1 LFHNISTRPLSIEK
15 QVNPE
20 MIRENNDWISPQVM
34 DSHQQRKHRR
44 IRAIAN
50 VIERRGHVNYKKF
63 LAEMQY
69 HGLRKCVA
77 EEYLEVL
84 KDLGWIKCENEEII
98 WKGKLTDEPATKSDE
113 KARGAWLSKIFR

>member
-1 LFHNISTRPLSIEK
+1 MNKLTYG
-15 QVNPE
+15 
-20 MIRENNDWISPQVM
+20 WIDPNLM

-50 VIERRGHVNYKKF
+50 VIERRERVNYKKF

-77 EEYLEVL
+77 EEYLDVM

-98 WKGKLTDEPATKSDE
+98 WKDKLSDE
-113 KARGAWLSKIFR
+113 MAVENNGKGRRAWLSKILR